1 MTAGRGTSAGAAGGP
16 VRHHPVMLRE
26 VLSCLALKDG
36 GIYLDGTFGAG
47 GHTRAILAAANCKV
61 IGLDRDRG
69 AIATGAGLIESSDG
83 RLMLAEERFSRLDQ
97 IARDLGHQRL
107 DGVLLDLGVSSMQ
120 LDLPERGFSFRHD
133 GPLDMRMERNG
144 PSAADIVREW
154 PETELARVF
163 ATLGEERR
171 ARAVAR
177 AIVESRK
184 ERPIERTGELAEIVR
199 AVVRGKPGEIDPA
212 TRSFQALRLMVNDE
226 LNELARALLAAE
238 RILAPGG
245 RLVVIAFHSLEDRIV
260 KTFLA
265 ARGRTISPSRHR
277 PESSALA
284 PTFRLLTKKPVVPSA
299 DEVAEN
305 PRARSAKLRAA
316 ERSDKAAR
324 DDDPAA
330 ALLARYPSLERASRR
345 R

>member
-1 MTAGRGTSAGAAGGP
+1 MAGRGTPAGAAGGP

-26 VLSCLALKDG
+26 VLSYLAPRDG

-47 GHTRAILAAANCKV
+47 GHARVILAAANCKV
-61 IGLDRDRG
+61 IGLDRDRS
-69 AIATGAGLIESSDG
+69 AIACGAGLIESSAG
-83 RLMLAEERFSRLDQ
+83 RLVLAEERFSRLDR
-97 IARDLGHQRL
+97 IARELGHERL

-120 LDLPERGFSFRHD
+120 LDLHERGFSFRHD
-133 GPLDMRMERNG
+133 GPLDMRMERTG

-154 PETELARVF
+154 PEAELARVL

-184 ERPIERTGELAEIVR
+184 EKPIQRTGELAGIVR
-199 AVVRGKPGEIDPA
+199 CVVRGKPGEIDPA
-212 TRSFQALRLMVNDE
+212 TRSFQALRLLVNDE
-226 LNELARALLAAE
+226 LHELARALMAAE
-238 RILAPGG
+238 RMLAPGG

-265 ARGRTISPSRHR
+265 ARGRAASPSRHR
-277 PESSALA
+277 PESPALA

-299 DEVAEN
+299 DEVAAN

-316 ERSDKAAR
+316 ERSDASAR

-330 ALLARYPSLERASRR
+330 TLLAHYPSLDRASRR

>member
-26 VLSCLALKDG
+26 VLSFLAPKDG
-36 GIYLDGTFGAG
+36 GIYLDATFSAG
-47 GHTRAILAAANCKV
+47 GHARAILAAANCKV
-61 IGLDRDRG
+61 IGLDRDRSAITGG
-69 AIATGAGLIESSDG
+69 ADLVESSHG
-83 RLMLAEERFSRLDQ
+83 RLVLAEERFSRLDH
-97 IARDLGHQRL
+97 IARELGHERL

-144 PSAADIVREW
+144 PSAAAIVKEW
-154 PETELARVF
+154 PEAELASVF
-163 ATLGEERR
+163 AALGEERR

-177 AIVESRK
+177 AIVESRNEK
-184 ERPIERTGELAEIVR
+184 PIERTGELADIVR

-212 TRSFQALRLMVNDE
+212 TRSFQALRLLVNDE
-226 LNELARALLAAE
+226 LNELARALLATE
-238 RILAPGG
+238 RMLAPGG

-265 ARGRTISPSRHR
+265 ARGRTTSSSRHR
-277 PESSALA
+277 PETSALV
-284 PTFRLLTKKPVVPSA
+284 PTFRLLTKKPLVPA
-299 DEVAEN
+299 TDEVAAN

-316 ERSDKAAR
+316 ERSDRAAR

-330 ALLARYPSLERASRR
+330 ALIARYPSLDRATRR